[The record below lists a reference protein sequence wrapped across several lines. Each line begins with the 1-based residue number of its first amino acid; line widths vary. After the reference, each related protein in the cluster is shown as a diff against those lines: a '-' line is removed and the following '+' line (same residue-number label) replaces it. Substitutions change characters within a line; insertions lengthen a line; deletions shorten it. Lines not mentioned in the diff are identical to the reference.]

1 MVQSYGL
8 IILHVHLCRLHVLY
22 ITVYTEC
29 VLFAPS
35 LSCIT
40 VYTLVC
46 PVLMG
51 QMAVA
56 FEEKEEAA
64 CWMKDGK
71 VFVGRRK
78 VHRTDGR
85 RS

>member
-22 ITVYTEC
+22 ITVH
-29 VLFAPS
+29 
-35 LSCIT
+35 
-40 VYTLVC
+40 TLVC

-56 FEEKEEAA
+56 FEEKEEKA

-71 VFVGRRK
+71 VSVGQRE